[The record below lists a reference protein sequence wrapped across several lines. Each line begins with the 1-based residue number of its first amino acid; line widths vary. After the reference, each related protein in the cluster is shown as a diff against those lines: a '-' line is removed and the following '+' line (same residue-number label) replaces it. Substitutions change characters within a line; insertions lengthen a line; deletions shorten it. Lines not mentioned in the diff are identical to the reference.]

1 MEPAWSQNLE
11 RLEAHVAH
19 LERQY
24 DELNEVVIQQG
35 RELIRLRQ
43 QLQRV
48 ASSVEGMELDRVKA
62 HNPKPPHSVI

>member
-1 MEPAWSQNLE
+1 MDASSTSRLDSLE
-11 RLEAHVAH
+11 SHLVH

-35 RELIRLRQ
+35 KELSWLRQ
-43 QLQRV
+43 QLVRV
-48 ASSVEGMELDRVKA
+48 SSSVEGMELDRIKA